1 MKHFIVV
8 LSIIVGIVSL
18 NGCSQRLGGPTNGE
32 QIIEMEIVEES
43 NTKPVQI
50 NTDSLFI
57 KSLNG
62 FGLNSSIAVFSTKGL
77 EQNIIFSPTAL
88 GYTLGSISEATT
100 GATRTQLVNTLNMG
114 NISKEKRLTQF
125 HQAYENNTFDAS
137 EGGKLIVANSI
148 WAASNSLQP
157 EYQEIIQS
165 KFSTNINEVD
175 FSSPTSFE
183 AMSNWFTENSN
194 GALTPKFKSNPEE
207 TKTFLNT
214 AHVESPWLTTVDV
227 LESDTFYGTAGETMC
242 KYLSTMLYNSS
253 YQEGAGYVQ
262 ANIPLTNG
270 AKLSFIMPITGY
282 SLEQL
287 LQEPSTMN
295 EIFLNSNTDAETADV
310 SLKFPAFTVTSTIN
324 FKNTITA
331 LGISNLY
338 QAGDEWTGFTNPQ
351 EPISS
356 IIQQVTLTVDE
367 NGCNFKSPSSETMD
381 TASTISAPRQIELTI
396 NRPFLFIVRSSEGL
410 PILTGIINDIT

>member
-8 LSIIVGIVSL
+8 LSIIVGIMSL

-50 NTDSLFI
+50 NTNPLFI
-57 KSLNG
+57 KSMNG
-62 FGLNSSIAVFSTKGL
+62 FGLNSSTAVFSTKGL

-88 GYTLGSISEATT
+88 GYTLGSITEATT
-100 GATRTQLVNTLNMG
+100 GATRTQLVNTLNIG
-114 NISKEKRLTQF
+114 NMAKEKRLTQF
-125 HQAYENNTFDAS
+125 QLAHENNTFS
-137 EGGKLIVANSI
+137 TNQGKLIVANSI

-175 FSSPTSFE
+175 FSNLTSFE

-214 AHVESPWLTTVDV
+214 AYVESPWQTTVDV

-270 AKLSFIMPITGY
+270 AKLSFIMPIPGY

-396 NRPFLFIVRSSEGL
+396 NRPFLFIVRSSEDL

>member
-125 HQAYENNTFDAS
+125 YQAYENNTFDTS
-137 EGGKLIVANSI
+137 EGKLIVANSI
-148 WAASNSLQP
+148 WAAPNSLQP
-157 EYQEIIQS
+157 EYQETIQAN
-165 KFSTNINEVD
+165 FSTNINEVD
-175 FSSPTSFE
+175 FSNLTSFE

-194 GALTPKFKSNPEE
+194 GALTPEFKSNPEE

-214 AHVESPWLTTVDV
+214 AYVESPWLTTVDV

-270 AKLSFIMPITGY
+270 GKLSFIMPIPGY

-396 NRPFLFIVRSSEGL
+396 NRPFLFIVRSSEDL
-410 PILTGIINDIT
+410 PILTGIINDII

>member
-8 LSIIVGIVSL
+8 LSIIVGIMSL

-43 NTKPVQI
+43 NTNSVQI
-50 NTDSLFI
+50 NTDPIFI
-57 KSLNG
+57 KSMNG
-62 FGLNSSIAVFSTKGL
+62 FGLNSSTAVFSTKGL

-125 HQAYENNTFDAS
+125 YQAYENNTFDTS
-137 EGGKLIVANSI
+137 EDKLIVANSI
-148 WAASNSLQP
+148 WASPNSLQP
-157 EYQEIIQS
+157 EYQEVIQS

-175 FSSPTSFE
+175 FSNLTSFE
-183 AMSNWFTENSN
+183 TMSNWFTENSN
-194 GALTPKFKSNPEE
+194 GALTPEFKSNPEE

-214 AHVESPWLTTVDV
+214 AYVESPWQTTVDV
-227 LESDTFYGTAGETMC
+227 LESDTFYGTSGETMC
-242 KYLSTMLYNSS
+242 KYLATMLYNSS

-262 ANIPLTNG
+262 ADIPLRNG
-270 AKLSFIMPITGY
+270 VKLSFIMPIPGY

>member
-8 LSIIVGIVSL
+8 LSIIVGIMSL

-125 HQAYENNTFDAS
+125 QLAHENNTFS
-137 EGGKLIVANSI
+137 TNQGKLIVANSI

-157 EYQEIIQS
+157 EYQEVIQS

-175 FSSPTSFE
+175 FFSPTSFE

-214 AHVESPWLTTVDV
+214 AYVESPWQTTVDV
-227 LESDTFYGTAGETMC
+227 LESDTFYGTSGETMC

-270 AKLSFIMPITGY
+270 AKLSFIMPIPGY

-367 NGCNFKSPSSETMD
+367 NGCNSKSPSSETMD

-396 NRPFLFIVRSSEGL
+396 NRPFLFIVRSSEDL

>member
-8 LSIIVGIVSL
+8 LSIIVGIMSL

-57 KSLNG
+57 KSMNG

-125 HQAYENNTFDAS
+125 QLAHENNTFS
-137 EGGKLIVANSI
+137 TNQGKLIVANSI
-148 WAASNSLQP
+148 WATSNSLQP
-157 EYQEIIQS
+157 ENQEVIQS

-194 GALTPKFKSNPEE
+194 GALTPEFKSNPEE

-270 AKLSFIMPITGY
+270 AKLSFIMPIPGY

-310 SLKFPAFTVTSTIN
+310 SLKFPAFAVTSTIN

-367 NGCNFKSPSSETMD
+367 NGCNSKSSPSETMN

-396 NRPFLFIVRSSEGL
+396 NRPFLFIVRSSEDL
-410 PILTGIINDIT
+410 PILTGIINDII

>member
-8 LSIIVGIVSL
+8 LSIIVGIMSL

-43 NTKPVQI
+43 NTNSVQI
-50 NTDSLFI
+50 NTDPIFI
-57 KSLNG
+57 KSMNG
-62 FGLNSSIAVFSTKGL
+62 FGLNSSTAVFSTKGL

-88 GYTLGSISEATT
+88 GYTLGSITEATT
-100 GATRTQLVNTLNMG
+100 GATRTQLVNTLNIG
-114 NISKEKRLTQF
+114 NMAKEKRLTQF
-125 HQAYENNTFDAS
+125 QLAHENNTFS
-137 EGGKLIVANSI
+137 TNQGKLIVANSI

-214 AHVESPWLTTVDV
+214 AYVESPWQTTVDV
-227 LESDTFYGTAGETMC
+227 LESDTFYGTSGETMC
-242 KYLSTMLYNSS
+242 KYLATMLYNSS

-270 AKLSFIMPITGY
+270 AKLSFIMPIPGY

-310 SLKFPAFTVTSTIN
+310 SLKFPAFAVTSTIN

-367 NGCNFKSPSSETMD
+367 NGCNSKSSPSETMN

-396 NRPFLFIVRSSEGL
+396 NRPFLFIVRSSEDL

>member
-8 LSIIVGIVSL
+8 LSIIVGIMSL

-43 NTKPVQI
+43 NTNSVQI
-50 NTDSLFI
+50 NTNPLFI
-57 KSLNG
+57 KSMNG
-62 FGLNSSIAVFSTKGL
+62 FGLNSSTAVFSTKGL

-88 GYTLGSISEATT
+88 GYTLGSITEATT
-100 GATRTQLVNTLNMG
+100 GATRTQLVNTLNIG
-114 NISKEKRLTQF
+114 NMAKEKRLTQF
-125 HQAYENNTFDAS
+125 QLAHENNTFS
-137 EGGKLIVANSI
+137 TNQGKLIVANSI
-148 WAASNSLQP
+148 WATSNSLQP
-157 EYQEIIQS
+157 EYQEVIQS

-194 GALTPKFKSNPEE
+194 GALTPEFKSNPEE

-214 AHVESPWLTTVDV
+214 AYVESPWLTTVDV

-242 KYLSTMLYNSS
+242 KYLSTMLYNIS

-396 NRPFLFIVRSSEGL
+396 NRPFLFIVRSSEDL

>member
-8 LSIIVGIVSL
+8 LSIIVGIMSL

-43 NTKPVQI
+43 NTNSVQI
-50 NTDSLFI
+50 NTNPLFI
-57 KSLNG
+57 KSMNG
-62 FGLNSSIAVFSTKGL
+62 FGLNSSTAVFSTKGL

-88 GYTLGSISEATT
+88 GYTLGSITEATT
-100 GATRTQLVNTLNMG
+100 GATRTQLVNTLNIG
-114 NISKEKRLTQF
+114 NMAKEKRLTQF
-125 HQAYENNTFDAS
+125 QLAHENNTFS
-137 EGGKLIVANSI
+137 TNQGKLIVANSI

-214 AHVESPWLTTVDV
+214 AYVESPWQTTVDV
-227 LESDTFYGTAGETMC
+227 LESDTFYGTSGETMC
-242 KYLSTMLYNSS
+242 KYLATMLYNSS

-270 AKLSFIMPITGY
+270 AKLSFIMPIPGY

-410 PILTGIINDIT
+410 PILTGIINDII

>member
-8 LSIIVGIVSL
+8 LSIIVGIMSL

-88 GYTLGSISEATT
+88 GYTLGSITEATT
-100 GATRTQLVNTLNMG
+100 GATRTQLVNTLNIG
-114 NISKEKRLTQF
+114 NMAKEKRLTQF
-125 HQAYENNTFDAS
+125 QLAHENNIFSTNQ
-137 EGGKLIVANSI
+137 GKLIVANSI
-148 WAASNSLQP
+148 WATSNSLQP
-157 EYQEIIQS
+157 EYQEVIQS

-214 AHVESPWLTTVDV
+214 AYVESPWQTTVDV
-227 LESDTFYGTAGETMC
+227 LESDTFYGTSGETMC

-270 AKLSFIMPITGY
+270 AKLSFIMPIPGY

-367 NGCNFKSPSSETMD
+367 NGCNSKSSPSETMN

-396 NRPFLFIVRSSEGL
+396 NRPFLFIVRSSEDL
-410 PILTGIINDIT
+410 PILTGIINDII

>member
-125 HQAYENNTFDAS
+125 QLAHENNTFS
-137 EGGKLIVANSI
+137 TNQGKLIVANSI
-148 WAASNSLQP
+148 WAAPNSLQP

-175 FSSPTSFE
+175 FSSPTSFK

-194 GALTPKFKSNPEE
+194 GALTPEFKSNPEE
-207 TKTFLNT
+207 TKIFLNT
-214 AHVESPWLTTVDV
+214 AYVKSPWQTTVDV
-227 LESDTFYGTAGETMC
+227 LESDTFYGTSGETMC
-242 KYLSTMLYNSS
+242 KYLATMLYNSS

-270 AKLSFIMPITGY
+270 AKLSFIMPIPGY

-367 NGCNFKSPSSETMD
+367 NGCNSKSSPSETMN

-396 NRPFLFIVRSSEGL
+396 NRPFLFIVRSSEDL
-410 PILTGIINDIT
+410 PILTGIINDII

>member
-8 LSIIVGIVSL
+8 LSIIVGIMLL
-18 NGCSQRLGGPTNGE
+18 NGCTQRLGGPTNGE
-32 QIIEMEIVEES
+32 QIVEMEIVEEL
-43 NTKPVQI
+43 NTNSVQI
-50 NTDSLFI
+50 NTDPLFI
-57 KSLNG
+57 KSMNG
-62 FGLNSSIAVFSTKGL
+62 FGLNSSTAVFSTKGL

-137 EGGKLIVANSI
+137 KGGKLIVANSI
-148 WAASNSLQP
+148 WAAPNSLQP
-157 EYQEIIQS
+157 EYQEVIQS
-165 KFSTNINEVD
+165 IFSTNINEVD

-194 GALTPKFKSNPEE
+194 GALTPEFKSNPEE

-396 NRPFLFIVRSSEGL
+396 NRPFLFIVRSSEDL